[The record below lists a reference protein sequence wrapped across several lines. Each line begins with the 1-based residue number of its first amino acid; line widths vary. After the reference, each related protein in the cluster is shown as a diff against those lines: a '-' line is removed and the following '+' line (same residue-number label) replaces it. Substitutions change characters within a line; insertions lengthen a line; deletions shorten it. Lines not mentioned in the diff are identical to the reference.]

1 MSVGSGPRGLCRQS
15 PGGSGVL
22 SSNRPKD
29 VTGGGGES
37 LERKA
42 GRLLFVGLP
51 VARLDRHWREFLRE
65 IRPGGVI
72 IFGRNVESAEQVS
85 LLAAQIRDAAGR
97 DVLIGVD
104 QEGGLVDRFR
114 DVCEPMPSAKSVR
127 NAGRADLAEKYGSLT
142 ARALRLMGF
151 NLNFAP
157 VLDLSGDNDDN
168 GLRARTFGI
177 NPETVSMLAGAYLE
191 GLQRGQVI
199 GCGKHFPG
207 LGGSR
212 VDSHRRLPVVTH
224 TWQEIFQKDL
234 VPFMDLM
241 FHRPGERLRSVMVSH
256 AAFPDISEFLQD
268 LFRQDGDPE
277 TIQGLHQFPAT
288 ISGNVT
294 TRLLRLILKF
304 DGLVIT
310 DDMEMGAVVQTL
322 TVPEACLRA
331 VEAGSDMVLI
341 CEREENVVAARD
353 ELVRAVREKRLSAR
367 ALAAAERRMEWALKL
382 TGEPE
387 SFDAEEFETVSRQFK
402 VLKQELRSAEESG
415 EYAPLFGTE
424 EGGTRRS
431 SNF

>member
-1 MSVGSGPRGLCRQS
+1 
-15 PGGSGVL
+15 
-22 SSNRPKD
+22 
-29 VTGGGGES
+29 
-37 LERKA
+37 
-42 GRLLFVGLP
+42 
-51 VARLDRHWREFLRE
+51 
-65 IRPGGVI
+65 
-72 IFGRNVESAEQVS
+72 
-85 LLAAQIRDAAGR
+85 
-97 DVLIGVD
+97 
-104 QEGGLVDRFR
+104 
-114 DVCEPMPSAKSVR
+114 
-127 NAGRADLAEKYGSLT
+127 
-142 ARALRLMGF
+142 
-151 NLNFAP
+151 
-157 VLDLSGDNDDN
+157 
-168 GLRARTFGI
+168 
-177 NPETVSMLAGAYLE
+177 
-191 GLQRGQVI
+191 
-199 GCGKHFPG
+199 
-207 LGGSR
+207 

-268 LFRQDGDPE
+268 LFRQEGDPP

-294 TRLLRLILKF
+294 TRLLRQILKF

-322 TVPEACLRA
+322 SVPEACLRA

-367 ALAAAERRMEWALKL
+367 SLAAAERRTRWALKL

-387 SFDAEEFETVSRQFK
+387 SFDAEEFDSVSGR
-402 VLKQELRSAEESG
+402 LKLLKLELRSAEETG

-424 EGGTRRS
+424 GDGTRRS

>member
-1 MSVGSGPRGLCRQS
+1 MP
-15 PGGSGVL
+15 
-22 SSNRPKD
+22 PKD
-29 VTGGGGES
+29 STGSSAES

-51 VARLDRHWREFLRE
+51 CTRLDRHWREFLRE
-65 IRPGGVI
+65 VRPGGVI
-72 IFGRNVESAEQVS
+72 LFGRNVESAEQVA
-85 LLAAQIRDAAGR
+85 LLTAQIRDAAGGE
-97 DVLIGVD
+97 VLVGVD

-114 DVCEPMPSAKSVR
+114 DICEPMPSAKAVR
-127 NAGRADLAEKYGSLT
+127 GAGRADLAEKFGSLT

-151 NLNFAP
+151 NINFAP
-157 VLDLSGDNDDN
+157 VLDLSGDNEEN
-168 GLRARTFGI
+168 GLRARTFGQQ
-177 NPETVSMLAGAYLE
+177 PETVSMLAGAYLE

-207 LGGSR
+207 LGGSK
-212 VDSHRRLPVVTH
+212 VDSHRRLPIVTH
-224 TWQEIFQKDL
+224 TWQEIFQRDL

-268 LFRQDGDPE
+268 LFRQEGDPP
-277 TIQGLHQFPAT
+277 TIQGLHEFPAT

-294 TRLLRLILKF
+294 TRLLRRILKF

-353 ELVRAVREKRLSAR
+353 ELARAVREKRLSMR
-367 ALAAAERRMEWALKL
+367 ALTAAERRMDWALKL
-382 TGEPE
+382 AGEPE
-387 SFDAEEFETVSRQFK
+387 SFDAEEFRQVSRRIAE
-402 VLKQELRSAEESG
+402 LKLELKSAEETG
-415 EYAPLFGTE
+415 QYAPVYGTH

>member
-1 MSVGSGPRGLCRQS
+1 MP
-15 PGGSGVL
+15 
-22 SSNRPKD
+22 PKD
-29 VTGGGGES
+29 LTESSGES

-51 VARLDRHWREFLRE
+51 VTKLDRYWREFLRE
-65 IRPGGVI
+65 VRPGGVI
-72 IFGRNVESAEQVS
+72 LFGRNIESAEQVS
-85 LLAAQIRDAAGR
+85 LLAAQVRDAAGR
-97 DVLIGVD
+97 EVLFGVD

-114 DVCEPMPSAKSVR
+114 DVCGPMPSAKSVR
-127 NAGRADLAEKYGSLT
+127 NAARADLAEKFGALT

-157 VLDLSGDNDDN
+157 VLDLSGDNDEN
-168 GLRARTFGI
+168 GLRARTFGV
-177 NPETVSMLAGAYLE
+177 NSEMVSLLAGAYLE

-207 LGGSR
+207 LGGSK
-212 VDSHRRLPVVTH
+212 VDSHRRLPVVKH
-224 TWQEIFQKDL
+224 TWQEIFQHDL

-268 LFRQDGDPE
+268 LFRQKGDPP
-277 TIQGLHQFPAT
+277 TIQGLHEFPAT

-322 TVPEACLRA
+322 TVPEASLRA
-331 VEAGSDMVLI
+331 IEAGSDMVLI

-353 ELVRAVREKRLSAR
+353 ELVRAVREKHLSMR
-367 ALAAAERRMEWALKL
+367 ALNAAARRVDWALKL
-382 TGEPE
+382 AGEPE
-387 SFDAEEFETVSRQFK
+387 SFDAEEFKEVARRISE
-402 VLKQELRSAEESG
+402 LKLELKTAEETG
-415 EYAPLFGTE
+415 EYAPLYGTE
-424 EGGTRRS
+424 EGDARRS

>member
-1 MSVGSGPRGLCRQS
+1 MP
-15 PGGSGVL
+15 
-22 SSNRPKD
+22 PKD
-29 VTGGGGES
+29 LTESSGES

-51 VARLDRHWREFLRE
+51 VTKLDRYWREFLRE
-65 IRPGGVI
+65 VRPGGVI
-72 IFGRNVESAEQVS
+72 LFGRNIESAEQVS
-85 LLAAQIRDAAGR
+85 LLAAQVRDAAGR
-97 DVLIGVD
+97 EVLFGVD

-114 DVCEPMPSAKSVR
+114 DVCGPMPSAKSVR
-127 NAGRADLAEKYGSLT
+127 NAARADLAEKFGALT

-157 VLDLSGDNDDN
+157 VLDLSGDNDEN
-168 GLRARTFGI
+168 GLRARTFGV
-177 NPETVSMLAGAYLE
+177 NSEMVSLLAGAYLE

-207 LGGSR
+207 LGGSK
-212 VDSHRRLPVVTH
+212 VDSHRRLPVVKH
-224 TWQEIFQKDL
+224 TWQEIFQHDL

-268 LFRQDGDPE
+268 LFRQKGDPP
-277 TIQGLHQFPAT
+277 TIQGLHEFPAT

-322 TVPEACLRA
+322 TVPEASLRA
-331 VEAGSDMVLI
+331 IEAGSDMVLI

-353 ELVRAVREKRLSAR
+353 ELVRAVREKHLSMR
-367 ALAAAERRMEWALKL
+367 ALNAAARRMDWALKL
-382 TGEPE
+382 AGEPE
-387 SFDAEEFETVSRQFK
+387 SFDAEEFKEVARRISE
-402 VLKQELRSAEESG
+402 LKLELKTAEETG
-415 EYAPLFGTE
+415 EYAPLYGTE
-424 EGGTRRS
+424 EGDARRS

>member
-1 MSVGSGPRGLCRQS
+1 MSSMP
-15 PGGSGVL
+15 
-22 SSNRPKD
+22 PKD
-29 VTGGGGES
+29 LTESSEES
-37 LERKA
+37 LARKA

-51 VARLDRHWREFLRE
+51 VTRLDRHWRELLRE
-65 IRPGGVI
+65 VRPGGVI
-72 IFGRNVESAEQVS
+72 LFGRNVESAEQVA
-85 LLAAQIRDAAGR
+85 LLNAQIRDAAGQE
-97 DVLIGVD
+97 VLVGVD

-114 DVCEPMPSAKSVR
+114 DICEPMPSAKSLR
-127 NAGRADLAEKYGSLT
+127 RAARADLAEKYGALA

-151 NLNFAP
+151 NINFAP

-168 GLRARTFGI
+168 GLRARTFGV
-177 NPETVSMLAGAYLE
+177 NPEMVSLLAGAYLE

-207 LGGSR
+207 LGGSK
-212 VDSHRRLPVVTH
+212 VDSHRRLPIVMH
-224 TWQEIFQKDL
+224 TWQEIFQRDL

-268 LFRQDGDPE
+268 LFRQDGDPP
-277 TIQGLHQFPAT
+277 TIQGLHEFPAT

-294 TRLLRLILKF
+294 TRLLRRILKF

-322 TVPEACLRA
+322 TVPEASLRA
-331 VEAGSDMVLI
+331 IEAGSDMVLI

-353 ELVRAVREKRLSAR
+353 ELVRAVREKRLSMR
-367 ALAAAERRMEWALKL
+367 AVNAAVRRVDWALKL
-382 TGEPE
+382 AGEPE
-387 SFDAEEFETVSRQFK
+387 SFDAGEFQQVSRRIAELK
-402 VLKQELRSAEESG
+402 VELKVAEETG
-415 EYAPLFGTE
+415 EYAPVYGTE
-424 EGGTRRS
+424 EDGDRRS

>member
-1 MSVGSGPRGLCRQS
+1 MTPTVSTE
-15 PGGSGVL
+15 GGSA
-22 SSNRPKD
+22 
-29 VTGGGGES
+29 ES
-37 LERKA
+37 LEKKA
-42 GRLLFVGLP
+42 GRLLFVGLS
-51 VARLDRHWREFLRE
+51 ATKLDRHLREFLRE
-65 IRPGGVI
+65 VRPGGVI
-72 IFGRNVESAEQVS
+72 IFGRNVESAEQVA
-85 LLAAQIRDAAGR
+85 LLSSQIRDAAGSK
-97 DVLIGVD
+97 VLIGVD

-114 DVCEPMPSAKSVR
+114 DVCEPMPSAKAVR
-127 NAGRADLAEKYGSLT
+127 NAGRADLAQRFGELS

-151 NLNFAP
+151 NINFAP
-157 VLDLSGDNDDN
+157 VLDLSGDNEEN
-168 GLRARTFGI
+168 GLRARTFGV
-177 NPETVSMLAGAYLE
+177 NPETVSMLTGAYLE

-207 LGGSR
+207 LGGSK

-224 TWQEIFQKDL
+224 TWQEIFQRDL

-256 AAFPDISEFLQD
+256 AAFPDVSEFLQD
-268 LFRQDGDPE
+268 LFRQEGDPQ
-277 TIQGLHQFPAT
+277 TIQGLHEFPAT
-288 ISGNVT
+288 ISENVT
-294 TRLLRLILKF
+294 TRLLRTILKF

-353 ELVRAVREKRLSAR
+353 EIARAAREGRLSRR
-367 ALAAAERRMEWALKL
+367 ALAAAERRMKWALKL

-387 SFDAEEFETVSRQFK
+387 AFDAEEFRQVSQRIAE
-402 VLKQELRSAEESG
+402 LKLELKSAEETGQYSPV
-415 EYAPLFGTE
+415 YGTHG
-424 EGGTRRS
+424 GGTRRS

>member
-1 MSVGSGPRGLCRQS
+1 MPPTDLKESES
-15 PGGSGVL
+15 
-22 SSNRPKD
+22 
-29 VTGGGGES
+29 ES

-51 VARLDRHWREFLRE
+51 VPRLDRHWREFLRE
-65 IRPGGVI
+65 VRPGGVI
-72 IFGRNVESAEQVS
+72 LFGRNIESAEQVA
-85 LLAAQIRDAAGR
+85 LLSAQVRDAAGQE
-97 DVLIGVD
+97 VLFGVD

-114 DVCEPMPSAKSVR
+114 DICEPMPSAKSVR
-127 NAGRADLAEKYGSLT
+127 NAGRADLSEKFGALT

-151 NLNFAP
+151 NINFAP
-157 VLDLSGDNDDN
+157 VLDLSGDNDEN
-168 GLRARTFGI
+168 GLRARTFGN
-177 NPETVSMLAGAYLE
+177 NPETVSLLGGAYLE

-207 LGGSR
+207 LGGSK
-212 VDSHRRLPVVTH
+212 VDSHRRLPIVEH
-224 TWQEIFQKDL
+224 TWKEIFQRDL

-268 LFRQDGDPE
+268 LFRQEGDPP
-277 TIQGLHQFPAT
+277 TLQGLHEFPAT

-294 TRLLRLILKF
+294 TRLLRRILKF

-322 TVPEACLRA
+322 TVPEASLRA

-341 CEREENVVAARD
+341 CESEENVVAARD
-353 ELVRAVREKRLSAR
+353 ELVKAMREKHLSMRAVN
-367 ALAAAERRMEWALKL
+367 AAARRMDWALKL
-382 TGEPE
+382 AGEPE
-387 SFDAEEFETVSRQFK
+387 LFDAEEFKAVSRALGK
-402 VLKQELRSAEESG
+402 LKLELKSAEETG
-415 EYAPLFGTE
+415 EYAPLYGTE
-424 EGGTRRS
+424 DDDARRS

>member
-1 MSVGSGPRGLCRQS
+1 MPPQDST
-15 PGGSGVL
+15 GGSE
-22 SSNRPKD
+22 
-29 VTGGGGES
+29 ES
-37 LERKA
+37 LETKA

-51 VARLDRHWREFLRE
+51 ATKLDRHWREFLRE
-65 IRPGGVI
+65 VRPGGVI
-72 IFGRNVESAEQVS
+72 LFGRNVESAEQVS
-85 LLAAQIRDAAGR
+85 MLTAQIRDAAGR
-97 DVLIGVD
+97 EVLIGVD

-114 DVCEPMPSAKSVR
+114 DACEPMPSAKAVR
-127 NAGRADLAEKYGSLT
+127 NAGRADLAEKYGHLT

-151 NLNFAP
+151 NINFAP

-168 GLRARTFGI
+168 GLRARTFGV
-177 NPETVSMLAGAYLE
+177 NPETVSMLTGAYLE
-191 GLQRGQVI
+191 GLQRGQII

-207 LGGSR
+207 LGGSK

-256 AAFPDISEFLQD
+256 AAFPDISEFLQE
-268 LFRQDGDPE
+268 LFRQEGDPP

-294 TRLLRLILKF
+294 TRLLRRILKF

-353 ELVRAVREKRLSAR
+353 ELVRAVREERLSAR
-367 ALAAAERRMEWALKL
+367 ALAAAERRMAWALKL

-387 SFDAEEFETVSRQFK
+387 AFDSEEFEAVSGQFK
-402 VLKQELRSAEESG
+402 VLKQELKSAEDTG
-415 EYAPLFGTE
+415 EYAPSYGTE

>member
-1 MSVGSGPRGLCRQS
+1 M
-15 PGGSGVL
+15 

-29 VTGGGGES
+29 LTEGSGES

-51 VARLDRHWREFLRE
+51 ATRLDRHWREFLRE
-65 IRPGGVI
+65 VRPGGVI

-85 LLAAQIRDAAGR
+85 MLAAQIRDAAGR
-97 DVLIGVD
+97 EVLIGVD

-151 NLNFAP
+151 NINFAP

-353 ELVRAVREKRLSAR
+353 ELVRAVREKRLSER

-402 VLKQELRSAEESG
+402 VLKQELRSAEETG

>member
-1 MSVGSGPRGLCRQS
+1 MSQQGSA
-15 PGGSGVL
+15 GGS
-22 SSNRPKD
+22 
-29 VTGGGGES
+29 GES
-37 LERKA
+37 LESKA

-51 VARLDRHWREFLRE
+51 VTKLDRHWREFLRE
-65 IRPGGVI
+65 VRPGGVI
-72 IFGRNVESAEQVS
+72 LFGRNVESAEQVA
-85 LLAAQIRDAAGR
+85 LLNAQIRDAAGR
-97 DVLIGVD
+97 EVLIGVD

-114 DVCEPMPSAKSVR
+114 DIIEPMPSAKAVR
-127 NAGRADLAEKYGSLT
+127 NAGRADLAEMFGTLT

-151 NLNFAP
+151 NINFAP
-157 VLDLSGDNDDN
+157 VLDLSGDNEEN
-168 GLRARTFGI
+168 GLRARTFGQQ
-177 NPETVSMLAGAYLE
+177 PETVSMLAGAYLE

-207 LGGSR
+207 LGGSK

-224 TWQEIFQKDL
+224 TWQEVFERDL

-268 LFRQDGDPE
+268 LFRKEDDPT

-288 ISGNVT
+288 ISENVT
-294 TRLLRLILKF
+294 TRLLRTILKF

-353 ELVRAVREKRLSAR
+353 EIARAAREGRLSQR
-367 ALAAAERRMEWALKL
+367 ALAAAERRMRWALKL
-382 TGEPE
+382 AGEPE
-387 SFDAEEFETVSRQFK
+387 AFDAEEYAQVSRRIAE
-402 VLKQELRSAEESG
+402 LKLELKSAEETG
-415 EYAPLFGTE
+415 QYAPVYGT
-424 EGGTRRS
+424 GGDGTRRS